1 VTSSTPTRGAAN
13 RALLSLAIGSF
24 GIGMT
29 EFVVMGLLPNI
40 ASDLLPG
47 QWASGQEDAIAQA
60 GWLISLYALG
70 VVVGAPTIAG
80 SVAKYPR
87 HRVMLGL
94 ALALTVFNALTFIAP
109 NFELVAASRFLAG
122 LPHGAYFGIGAL
134 VAADALGPGKRAKG
148 VAFVLTGLTVA
159 NVVGVPLGT
168 FLGQQAGWRAAF
180 MVVAGIFAVAT
191 ICIGFF
197 VPAHP
202 GQPGRTLRAE
212 LGVFRIGQVWVALGI
227 GAIGFGGFFAVYSY
241 VAPMVTE
248 VSGAPAWA
256 VPIVLVLMGV
266 GMTVGNLIGGHLAD
280 VDVKRTLLGGLAALA
295 VTLAVV
301 GWSAQWIVALA
312 IAVFAVGLVS
322 SVLSP
327 TIQTRLMDVAGDNQS
342 IAAALNHSAL
352 NIGNSLGA
360 FLGGLVI
367 AVGWGFVSPAWVGV
381 VLALAGLA
389 ICATGLAVE
398 RRPDRARRADAAE
411 ERRRSLNR

>member
-1 VTSSTPTRGAAN
+1 MTSSTPTRGAAN

-94 ALALTVFNALTFIAP
+94 ALALTVFNALTFLAP

-168 FLGQQAGWRAAF
+168 FLGQQAG
-180 MVVAGIFAVAT
+180 
-191 ICIGFF
+191 
-197 VPAHP
+197 
-202 GQPGRTLRAE
+202 
-212 LGVFRIGQVWVALGI
+212 
-227 GAIGFGGFFAVYSY
+227 
-241 VAPMVTE
+241 
-248 VSGAPAWA
+248 
-256 VPIVLVLMGV
+256 
-266 GMTVGNLIGGHLAD
+266 
-280 VDVKRTLLGGLAALA
+280 
-295 VTLAVV
+295 
-301 GWSAQWIVALA
+301 
-312 IAVFAVGLVS
+312 
-322 SVLSP
+322 
-327 TIQTRLMDVAGDNQS
+327 
-342 IAAALNHSAL
+342 
-352 NIGNSLGA
+352 
-360 FLGGLVI
+360 
-367 AVGWGFVSPAWVGV
+367 
-381 VLALAGLA
+381 
-389 ICATGLAVE
+389 
-398 RRPDRARRADAAE
+398 
-411 ERRRSLNR
+411 

>member
-1 VTSSTPTRGAAN
+1 MTSSNLTRGAATW
-13 RALLSLAIGSF
+13 ALLSLAVGSF

-40 ASDLLPG
+40 AEDLTPSL
-47 QWASGQEDAIAQA
+47 WASSPEDAIAQA

-87 HRVMLGL
+87 HRVMIGL
-94 ALALTVFNALTFIAP
+94 ALALTVFNALTFLAP
-109 NFELVAASRFLAG
+109 TFEMVAASRFFAG

-134 VAADALGPGKRAKG
+134 VAADVLGPGMRAKG

-168 FLGQQAGWRAAF
+168 YLGQQVGWRAAF
-180 MVVAGIFAVAT
+180 MVVAAIFAAAT
-191 ICIGFF
+191 ILIAIF
-197 VPAHP
+197 VPEHP
-202 GQPGRTLRAE
+202 GDPGRTLRAE
-212 LGVFRIGQVWVALGI
+212 LKVFGIRQVWLALGV

-248 VSGAPAWA
+248 VAGSPEWV
-256 VPIVLVLMGV
+256 VPVVLVLMGL
-266 GMTVGNLIGGHLAD
+266 GMTAGNLVGGHLAD
-280 VDVKRTLLGGLAALA
+280 VNLKRTLVGGLIGLAVVLVLLA
-295 VTLAVV
+295 VT
-301 GWSAQWIVALA
+301 AQWIWALGFF
-312 IAVFAVGLVS
+312 VFATGFVA

-327 TIQTRLMDVAGDNQS
+327 TIQTRLMDVAADNQS

-367 AVGWGFVSPAWVGV
+367 AAGWGFVAPAWGGV
-381 VLALAGLA
+381 ALALGGLALALTSLA
-389 ICATGLAVE
+389 LE
-398 RRPDRARRADAAE
+398 RHRVTVGV
-411 ERRRSLNR
+411 